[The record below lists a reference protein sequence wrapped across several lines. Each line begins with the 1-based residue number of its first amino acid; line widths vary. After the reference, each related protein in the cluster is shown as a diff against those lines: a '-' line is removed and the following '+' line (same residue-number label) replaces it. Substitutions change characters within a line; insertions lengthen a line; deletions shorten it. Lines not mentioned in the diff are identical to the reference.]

1 MTPNHPSKWQ
11 RNGRSTAFV
20 LTAVIALLLVGC
32 AQPATPLAS
41 IDAAGRAPATV
52 DADKLACWQ
61 EAEEAQPLTASLLRM
76 RAGLGS
82 LAYAVGRN
90 EERARNERIERAA
103 EACMAQRG
111 YTVRPRRRP

>member
-1 MTPNHPSKWQ
+1 MTPNHPPKWQ
-11 RNGRSTAFV
+11 QNGSSTALV

-32 AQPATPLAS
+32 AQPATPLSS

-61 EAEEAQPLTASLLRM
+61 EAEGAHPLTASLLRM
-76 RAGLGS
+76 RAGLGF
-82 LAYAVGRN
+82 LAYAVGGN

-111 YTVRPRRRP
+111 YTVRPR